1 MERHKKQTTSK
12 SKSSEISS
20 VAGARQYALRLL
32 TGRDYSVARLKQK
45 LRDRCFA
52 EPDLEAAVS
61 ALELEGWINDGRFAR
76 RFAESAMES
85 GRYYGSRLC
94 LELKRRGIPGAVV
107 SKTLDEIMGERNE
120 DGDALSMLKRRFSE
134 FSFSLAGDGEK
145 RRVFGFLCRRGFSA
159 AVALRAM
166 KAEES

>member
-1 MERHKKQTTSK
+1 MERRKKPKNSNLK
-12 SKSSEISS
+12 NSELSS
-20 VAGARQYALRLL
+20 VAGAKRYALRLL

-45 LRDRCFA
+45 LRARCFA

-61 ALELEGWINDGRFAR
+61 ALESDGWINDGRFAR

-94 LELKRRGIPGAVV
+94 LELKRRGIPRAVV
-107 SKTLDEIMGERNE
+107 SKTLDEIMGERDE
-120 DGDALSMLKRRFSE
+120 DGDALSMLRRRFPE

-145 RRVFGFLCRRGFSA
+145 RRVLGFLRRRGFSA
-159 AVALRAM
+159 AAALRAM
-166 KAEES
+166 KAEKS